1 MEFLSII
8 YFGMLIFWI
17 WALVD
22 VLKSEFKG
30 GNKIV
35 WLLAI
40 LFLNIFGAIL
50 YVIIG
55 RKHKVI

>member
-22 VLKSEFKG
+22 VLKSKFDG